1 MFSLFFTSCSSDFK
15 VGADYKDIT
24 AVYALLARSDTANYI
39 KISKGFYSET
49 INNLII
55 AQVADSLYYNNIEV
69 KLYEMNNANIVKT
82 FVLPRVELHAEGF
95 IKNSGTFADTP
106 SYAYK
111 HKAILDAS
119 KTYRLEIKNLSN
131 GKVITG
137 ETGIINDDNMI
148 FSAPGATGRLNFSD
162 PSQDFN
168 FQWNS
173 PTGAVFYDLYMRFH
187 YEEKNT
193 NTNIVER
200 KFVDLPLSRNVPPT
214 GVFASSAVKG
224 VDFFKILNS
233 GLGAAPSYIS
243 RYVDTPDLFL
253 YGGGQELKTY
263 IDVNA
268 AQGGITADQ
277 IKPNYSNL
285 MVDGVRG
292 KDVFGI
298 FSTRA
303 QRFRLEVP
311 FTNATVDSIIKGSYT
326 KNLNIVGVSP
336 N

>member
-24 AVYALLARSDTANYI
+24 AVYALLSRSDTANYI

-55 AQVADSLYYNNIEV
+55 AQNADSLYYSNIQV
-69 KLYEMNNANIVKT
+69 KLHEMNNSNIVNT

-111 HKAILDAS
+111 HKPQLDAS
-119 KTYRLEIKNLSN
+119 KTYRLEITNLSN
-131 GKVITG
+131 GKVIIG
-137 ETGIINDDNMI
+137 ETNIINDDNMI
-148 FSAPGATGRLNFSD
+148 FSSPSSSGKLNFSD
-162 PSQDFN
+162 PSQFFS

-173 PTGAVFYDLYMRFH
+173 PPSAVFYDLYMRFH

-193 NTNIVER
+193 NTNVVER

-214 GVFASSAVKG
+214 GVFASATVKG
-224 VDFFKILNS
+224 ADFMNILNS
-233 GLGAAPSYIS
+233 ELGAAPSYIS

-253 YGGGQELKTY
+253 FGGGQELKTY
-263 IDVNA
+263 IEVNS

-285 MVDGVRG
+285 KVNGEYG

-303 QRFRLEVP
+303 QRFRLEIP
-311 FTNATVDSIIKGSYT
+311 FTSATVDSIIKGSFT
-326 KNLNIVGVSP
+326 KNLNIVGVSV